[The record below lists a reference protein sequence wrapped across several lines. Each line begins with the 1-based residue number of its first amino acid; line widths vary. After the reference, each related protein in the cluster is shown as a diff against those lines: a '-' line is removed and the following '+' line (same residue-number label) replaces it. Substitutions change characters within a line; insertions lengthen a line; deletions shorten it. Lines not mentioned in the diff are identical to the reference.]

1 MTLQMDETV
10 WFLLTIIGTL
20 AFAVSGAMVAI
31 EEDFDILGIFTL
43 GFLTAFGGGA
53 IRNLMIGLPMTAL
66 WSQGTGFYYAILAIL
81 VTIFMPSFVNKSW
94 GRIGVVAD
102 ALGLASFSV
111 QGALYAQQL
120 DQPLSAMIVAAVLTG
135 AGGGIVRD
143 ILAGRKPGVLRSEIY
158 AGWAILAAVLI
169 YFKLVKNDT
178 DYLILVALIAGL
190 RLIGYKKRWHLPRV
204 KRQVKEKENDKIDCD

>member
-1 MTLQMDETV
+1 MDDTV
-10 WFLLTIIGTL
+10 WFLLSIVGTL

-53 IRNLMIGLPMTAL
+53 IRNVMIGLPMSAL

-81 VTIFMPSFVNKSW
+81 ATILMPGLVAQRW
-94 GRIGVVAD
+94 RRIGVFAD
-102 ALGLASFSV
+102 ALGLAAFSI
-111 QGALYAQQL
+111 QGALYAKQL
-120 DQPLSAMIVAAVLTG
+120 GQPLSALIVAAVLTG

-158 AGWAILAAVLI
+158 AGWAILAAI
-169 YFKLVKNDT
+169 IIHFKMVNSDA
-178 DYLILVALIAGL
+178 DYLVLVALITGL
-190 RLIGYKKRWHLPRV
+190 RLLGYKKKWQLPHVTRY
-204 KRQVKEKENDKIDCD
+204 KEEKNDKVNCD

>member
-1 MTLQMDETV
+1 MGETV
-10 WFLLTIIGTL
+10 WFLLSMIGTL

-31 EEDFDILGIFTL
+31 EEDFDLLGIFTL

-53 IRNLMIGLPMTAL
+53 IRNLMIGLPMSAL
-66 WSQGTGFYYAILAIL
+66 WSQGVGFYYAILAIL
-81 VTIFMPSFVNKSW
+81 LTIAMPSFVNKGW
-94 GRIGVVAD
+94 QRIGILAD
-102 ALGLASFSV
+102 ALGLAAFSV

-158 AGWAILAAVLI
+158 AGWAILAACLI
-169 YFKLVKNDT
+169 YLKLVNSDA
-178 DYLILVALIAGL
+178 DYLVLVGLITSL
-190 RLIGYKKRWHLPRV
+190 RLIGYKQQWHLPRV
-204 KRQVKEKENDKIDCD
+204 NWQLKENDDDKIDCD